1 MLEISRI
8 MAKTVK
14 KGKTVRREK
23 KKKKKSVFVE
33 EFLVEMSSAHESTAG
48 FYFIFFPLSQS
59 RYMSGRSKRLR

>member
-1 MLEISRI
+1 

-14 KGKTVRREK
+14 KGKTVRGE
-23 KKKKKSVFVE
+23 KKKKSVFVE

-48 FYFIFFPLSQS
+48 FYFIFFPLCQS